1 MASLE
6 RAASAVLQQG
16 LAVQVAGSSNTSWQH
31 KAVTKHLDRHHAEHP
46 CCSTCT
52 VLQNRSMPSGI
63 VAECV
68 ATCSCHGTLQLVT
81 QTVLPHQLEDS
92 LATGWCM
99 PALCLVPLLI
109 VGCVPQIEGM
119 IDSIKTATAAPSNPV
134 EAKIHKA
141 NEGFLQGEGG
151 KQQLLLR

>member
-1 MASLE
+1 
-6 RAASAVLQQG
+6 
-16 LAVQVAGSSNTSWQH
+16 
-31 KAVTKHLDRHHAEHP
+31 
-46 CCSTCT
+46 
-52 VLQNRSMPSGI
+52 
-63 VAECV
+63 
-68 ATCSCHGTLQLVT
+68 
-81 QTVLPHQLEDS
+81 
-92 LATGWCM
+92 M